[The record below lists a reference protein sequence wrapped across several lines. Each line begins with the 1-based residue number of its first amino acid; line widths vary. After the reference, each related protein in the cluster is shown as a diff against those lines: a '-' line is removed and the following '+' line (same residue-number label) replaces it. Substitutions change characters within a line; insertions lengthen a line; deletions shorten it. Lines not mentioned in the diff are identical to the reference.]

1 MKTVPLWL
9 AIAMVPALALA
20 AGALQQRP
28 APPSGPVAFVVSQ
41 RISNETTEG
50 KAGIAR
56 IQALQRERAADART
70 KQEALQAT
78 RRQID
83 ATQDNAE
90 RTRLQAQE
98 QQQRTDLEKAVN
110 QSQVDLQNLQR
121 QISNELGA
129 KVKVAIQDLVKG
141 TGVQLVLSADNTVVW
156 AAQGLDLTSPVIER
170 LNAQPAAPAPNKP

>member
-1 MKTVPLWL
+1 MKIVPLCL
-9 AIAMVPALALA
+9 AIAVAPVLA
-20 AGALQQRP
+20 AGAFQQRP
-28 APPSGPVAFVVSQ
+28 VPPSGPVAFIVSQ

-56 IQALQRERAADART
+56 IQALQRERTADART
-70 KQEALQAT
+70 RQEALQAT

-83 ATQDNAE
+83 ATQDSAE

-98 QQQRTDLEKAVN
+98 QQQRTDLEKAVT

-121 QISNELGA
+121 QIQSELGV
-129 KVKVAIQDLVKG
+129 KVKAAIQDLVKG
-141 TGVQLVLSADNTVVW
+141 TGVQVVLSADTTVVW

-170 LNAQPAAPAPNKP
+170 LNAQAAAPAPNKP

>member
-1 MKTVPLWL
+1 MKTVSIWL
-9 AIAMVPALALA
+9 AITVAPALA
-20 AGALQQRP
+20 AGAFQQRP
-28 APPSGPVAFVVSQ
+28 APPSGPVAYVVTQ

-56 IQALQRERAADART
+56 IQALQRERTADART
-70 KQEALQAT
+70 RQETLQAT

-83 ATQDNAE
+83 ATKDSAE

-121 QISNELGA
+121 QISNELGV
-129 KVKVAIQDLVKG
+129 KVKAALGDVVKG
-141 TGVQLVLSADNTVVW
+141 TGVQVVLSADTTVVW

-170 LNAQPAAPAPNKP
+170 LNAQAASPAPSKP

>member
-9 AIAMVPALALA
+9 AIAMVPALALV
-20 AGALQQRP
+20 AGAFQQQP

>member
-9 AIAMVPALALA
+9 AITVAPALA
-20 AGALQQRP
+20 AGVLQQRP
-28 APPSGPVAFVVSQ
+28 APPSGPVAYVVSQ

-78 RRQID
+78 RRQLD
-83 ATQDNAE
+83 ATADSAE
-90 RTRLQAQE
+90 RMRLQAQE
-98 QQQRTDLEKAVN
+98 QQQRTDFEKAVN

-121 QISNELGA
+121 QISNDLGI
-129 KVKVAIQDLVKG
+129 KVKAAIEALVKG
-141 TGVQLVLSADNTVVW
+141 TGVQVVLSADTTVVW

-170 LNAQPAAPAPNKP
+170 LNAQAAAPAPSKP

>member
-1 MKTVPLWL
+1 MKIVPLCL
-9 AIAMVPALALA
+9 AIAVAPALA
-20 AGALQQRP
+20 AGAFQQRP

-56 IQALQRERAADART
+56 IQALQRERTADART

-83 ATQDNAE
+83 ATQDSAE

-110 QSQVDLQNLQR
+110 QSQVELQSLQR
-121 QISNELGA
+121 QISNELGV
-129 KVKVAIQDLVKG
+129 KVKAAIEDLVKG
-141 TGVQLVLSADNTVVW
+141 TGVQVVLSADTTVVW
-156 AAQGLDLTSPVIER
+156 AAQGLDLTSSVIER
-170 LNAQPAAPAPNKP
+170 LNARAAAPAPGKP

>member
-1 MKTVPLWL
+1 MKTISLWL
-9 AIAMVPALALA
+9 AMTVAPVVA

-28 APPSGPVAFVVSQ
+28 APPGGPVAFVVSQ

-56 IQALQRERAADART
+56 IQALQRERTADART

-83 ATQDNAE
+83 VTADSAD

-98 QQQRTDLEKAVN
+98 QQQRADLEKAVN

-121 QISNELGA
+121 QISSELGV
-129 KVKVAIQDLVKG
+129 KVKAAIEELVKG
-141 TGVQLVLSADNTVVW
+141 TSVQVVLSADTTVVW

-170 LNAQPAAPAPNKP
+170 LNAQAAPPAPNKP

>member
-1 MKTVPLWL
+1 MKTVPFWL
-9 AIAMVPALALA
+9 AITVAPALAV
-20 AGALQQRP
+20 GAFQQRP
-28 APPSGPVAFVVSQ
+28 AAPSGPVAFVVSQ

-56 IQALQRERAADART
+56 MQALQRERTAEART

-83 ATQDNAE
+83 ATADSTD

-98 QQQRTDLEKAVN
+98 QQQRTELEKAVS

-121 QISNELGA
+121 QISNELGI
-129 KVKVAIQDLVKG
+129 KVKAAIEDLVKG
-141 TGVQLVLSADNTVVW
+141 TGVQVVLSADTTVVW
-156 AAQGLDLTSPVIER
+156 AAQGLDLTSSVIER
-170 LNAQPAAPAPNKP
+170 LNAQAAAPAPNKP

>member
-1 MKTVPLWL
+1 MKTLPLWL
-9 AIAMVPALALA
+9 AITVAPALA

-28 APPSGPVAFVVSQ
+28 ALPGGPVAFVVSQ

-56 IQALQRERAADART
+56 IQALQRQRTVDART

-83 ATQDNAE
+83 ATGDSAE

-98 QQQRTDLEKAVN
+98 QQQRTDLEKTVT
-110 QSQVDLQNLQR
+110 QSQVDLQSLQR
-121 QISNELGA
+121 QISSELGV
-129 KVKVAIQDLVKG
+129 KVKAAIEDLVKG
-141 TGVQLVLSADNTVVW
+141 TGVQVVLSADTTVVW
-156 AAQGLDLTSPVIER
+156 AAQGLDLTSRVIER
-170 LNAQPAAPAPNKP
+170 LNAQAAAPAPNKP

>member
-1 MKTVPLWL
+1 IARSNLVSGGRSLPGDMLFLRLRRGCLDRRPSRTDERIPMKIVPLCL
-9 AIAMVPALALA
+9 AIAVPALA
-20 AGALQQRP
+20 AGAFQQQP

-56 IQALQRERAADART
+56 MQALQRDRTADART
-70 KQEALQAT
+70 RQEALQAT

-83 ATQDNAE
+83 ATADSTD

-98 QQQRTDLEKAVN
+98 QQQRTELEKAVS

-121 QISNELGA
+121 QISNELG
-129 KVKVAIQDLVKG
+129 V
-141 TGVQLVLSADNTVVW
+141 
-156 AAQGLDLTSPVIER
+156 
-170 LNAQPAAPAPNKP
+170 

>member
-1 MKTVPLWL
+1 MKIVPLCL
-9 AIAMVPALALA
+9 AIAVPAVA
-20 AGALQQRP
+20 AGALQQQP

-56 IQALQRERAADART
+56 MQALQRDRTADART
-70 KQEALQAT
+70 RQEALQAT

-83 ATQDNAE
+83 ATQNAAE

-98 QQQRTDLEKAVN
+98 QQQRTELEKAVN

-121 QISNELGA
+121 QISNELGV
-129 KVKVAIQDLVKG
+129 KVKAAIQDVVKG
-141 TGVQLVLSADNTVVW
+141 TGVQLVLSADTTVVW
-156 AAQGLDLTSPVIER
+156 SAQGLDLTSPVIQR
-170 LNAQPAAPAPNKP
+170 LNAQAAAPAPNKP

>member
-1 MKTVPLWL
+1 MKIVPLCL
-9 AIAMVPALALA
+9 AIAMAPALA
-20 AGALQQRP
+20 AGAFQQQP
-28 APPSGPVAFVVSQ
+28 APPSGPIAYVVSQ

-56 IQALQRERAADART
+56 IQALQRERTADART

-83 ATQDNAE
+83 VTADSAD

-121 QISNELGA
+121 QISNELGV
-129 KVKVAIQDLVKG
+129 KVKAAIEDLVKG
-141 TGVQLVLSADNTVVW
+141 TGVQVVLSADTTVVW

-170 LNAQPAAPAPNKP
+170 LNAQAAAPAPNKP